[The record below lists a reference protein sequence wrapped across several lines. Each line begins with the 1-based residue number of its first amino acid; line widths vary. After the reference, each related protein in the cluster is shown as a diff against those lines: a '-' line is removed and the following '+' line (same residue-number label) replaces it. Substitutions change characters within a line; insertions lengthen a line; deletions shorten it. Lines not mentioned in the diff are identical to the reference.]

1 MRDTHDNHSA
11 QGSQGRVEEAEVVLA
26 PDKSSAR
33 CAPSTPDQSGGQP
46 PDGLDDLRLRLGGK
60 PWSLWGRGGRA
71 REEALAASVP
81 AGALPVLLGPSLG
94 RCLELLAAQGR
105 PVAVVDREAAVWRI
119 THLRERFAAA
129 PNVLWLDAHAAP
141 DAQAALA
148 ALRNWRAGHGGGPFA
163 PLFAP
168 AARRVDPPFYG
179 ALAAAISPGA
189 SAAMPAAISGAQP
202 GRIPADDTG
211 QGFWK
216 RAAYPKFT
224 GVKPRVLFFDRPY
237 FLCAEIK
244 DALTRLEIPWAALP
258 VPVSGRGSAAF
269 VEELLRRV
277 LEFRPDFALTVNHF
291 GLDREGRLAELL
303 ERLDLP
309 LASWFVDNPHLILS
323 RYPGLVRNGAALFTW
338 DADNVPSLRALGFA
352 NVHYLPLATDAARFV
367 PGLPQGRPEWRADVS
382 FVGDSMTRAVAE
394 SLAAC
399 GSSPELAELTARY
412 RELAAGFGTS
422 PERDV
427 DAYLAGAAPAL
438 SQTLRALPAA
448 APEVSEVSGASLR
461 LSCESLITWEATR
474 QYRWA
479 CVTALAPFAP
489 VVAGDV
495 EGWRE
500 AFGIF
505 GLGGPGGPSGFD
517 GPRLLPRLDYYQDL
531 PRFYPMSAV
540 SLNCT
545 SRQMKGAVN
554 QRVFDVPACG
564 GFVLTDKREQ
574 LERLFEPGREVLTY
588 AAPEE
593 IPGLVKRLLADG
605 PLRRKIGRAARARIL
620 AEHTYEHR
628 LGSLVRIMRETYA

>member
-1 MRDTHDNHSA
+1 MRDTHERNHT
-11 QGSQGRVEEAEVVLA
+11 QGGQGRVEGAEAVLVQGQ
-26 PDKSSAR
+26 
-33 CAPSTPDQSGGQP
+33 PSTHSERHPLDHAGNQP

-60 PWSLWGRGGRA
+60 TWSLWGRGGRA

-94 RCLELLAAQGR
+94 RCLEMLAAQGR
-105 PVAVVDREAAVWRI
+105 PVAVVDREAVVWRI

-129 PNVLWLDAHAAP
+129 PNVLWLDADAAP
-141 DAQAALA
+141 DAGTALA
-148 ALRNWRAGHGGGPFA
+148 ALQSWRDKNGGAPFA
-163 PLFAP
+163 PLSAP
-168 AARRVDPPFYG
+168 AARRVDPPFYA
-179 ALAAAISPGA
+179 ALAAAISSCA
-189 SAAMPAAISGAQP
+189 SAAMPTAMPGAQP
-202 GRIPADDTG
+202 GRIPAEDAG

-224 GVKPRVLFFDRPY
+224 GIKPRVLFFDRPY

-244 DALTRLEIPWAALP
+244 DALTRLEIPWSALP
-258 VPVSGRGSAAF
+258 VPMTERGSAAF

-291 GLDREGRLAELL
+291 GLDREGKLAGLL
-303 ERLDLP
+303 ERLNLP

-352 NVHYLPLATDAARFV
+352 NVWYLPLATDAARFV
-367 PGLPQGRPEWRADVS
+367 PGLPHGRPAWRADVS

-399 GSSPELAELTARY
+399 ASSPKLLGLTAHY
-412 RELAAGFGTS
+412 RELAAGFGVS

-427 DAYLAGAAPAL
+427 DAYLAVAAPAL
-438 SQTLRALPAA
+438 SQTLRALPDDVPGMPDAF
-448 APEVSEVSGASLR
+448 GASLR

-500 AFGIF
+500 AFGPA
-505 GLGGPGGPSGFD
+505 GPGNSS
-517 GPRLLPRLDYYQDL
+517 RLLPRLDYYQDL

-574 LERLFEPGREVLTY
+574 LERLFEPGREVMTY
-588 AAPEE
+588 DAPEE
-593 IPGLVKRLLADG
+593 IPDLVERLLADG